1 MDPLLGS
8 AFISNGLNLAGNIF
22 GSLDS
27 NRQNMELAKYQ
38 NAFNLEMWNK
48 QNEYNSPKAT
58 MRRLVDAGINP
69 RDVNGLQSFSNAGQG
84 PTAATYD
91 PKSPFTAL
99 SQVSDLARTM
109 LEMRQLQQQIK
120 ESESRENLN
129 DEKAVT
135 EWRQRAHLLYK
146 EGNMTELA
154 KIQRQHMRHEFVK
167 MMKDL
172 HYDGSSLSGFLSEF
186 EVPEYNGNP
195 LTYGINA
202 SLKGYDKEIKEGL
215 KRINSLKGDL
225 LQFDKDS
232 YYLVPAE
239 VRPLIN
245 IIHQFI
251 KPR

>member
-1 MDPLLGS
+1 MYPLLSS
-8 AFISNGLNLAGNIF
+8 ALVTGGLNLAGNIF
-22 GSLDS
+22 GSLES

-58 MRRLVDAGINP
+58 MQRLVEAGINP
-69 RDVNGLQSFSNAGQG
+69 RDVNGLQSFSNAGDG

-91 PKSPFTAL
+91 PKSPISAL

-135 EWRQRAHLLYK
+135 EWRQRAHLLFK
-146 EGNMTELA
+146 EGNMTELQ

-167 MMKDL
+167 MMKEL
-172 HYDGSSLSGFLSEF
+172 HDDGASLGGMAAEF
-186 EVPEYNGNP
+186 DMPEYNGNP
-195 LTYGINA
+195 LSFGLNT
-202 SLKGYDKEIKEGL
+202 SLRGYDKQIKEGL
-215 KRINSLKGDL
+215 KRINDLKGDL

-232 YYLVPAE
+232 YKFVPAE
-239 VRPLIN
+239 LKP
-245 IIHQFI
+245 IIQILHQFT
-251 KPR
+251 R